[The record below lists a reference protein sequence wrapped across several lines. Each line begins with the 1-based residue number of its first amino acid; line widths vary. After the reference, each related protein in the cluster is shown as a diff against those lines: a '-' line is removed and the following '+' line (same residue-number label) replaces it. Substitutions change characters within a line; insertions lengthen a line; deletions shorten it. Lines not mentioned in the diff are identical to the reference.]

1 MRRSDKEIK
10 DKNIIQ
16 WILKEAQVCRI
27 ALCNDNKPYI
37 IPMNFG
43 FKDNYI
49 YLHSAGGGK
58 KIDILNKNNNVCFE
72 VDIENELVIS
82 EIACNW
88 GMKYY
93 SVIGSGKAYF
103 IEDINEKENVLNIIM
118 QKYSEENLKSF
129 EYSEKS
135 LNKTV
140 IIKIELTEII
150 GKKIR
155 ILK

>member
-10 DKNIIQ
+10 DKNTIQ

-37 IPMNFG
+37 VPMNFG
-43 FKDNYI
+43 FDDNYI
-49 YLHSAGGGK
+49 YLHSASEGK

-72 VDIENELVIS
+72 VDIQNELVKS

-93 SVIGSGKAYF
+93 SVIGSGKSYF
-103 IEDINEKENVLNIIM
+103 IEDNNEKKKVLNSII
-118 QKYSEENLKSF
+118 QKYSENDAKSI
-129 EYSEKS
+129 EYSKTA

-140 IIKIELTEII
+140 IIKVEISEI
-150 GKKIR
+150 TGKKSGY
-155 ILK
+155 